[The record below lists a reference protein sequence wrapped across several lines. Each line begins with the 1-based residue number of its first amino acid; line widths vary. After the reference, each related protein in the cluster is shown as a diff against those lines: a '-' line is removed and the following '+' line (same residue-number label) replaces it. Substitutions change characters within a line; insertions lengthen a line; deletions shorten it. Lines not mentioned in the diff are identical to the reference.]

1 MNLRKDHSHASTSS
15 NLNYDCELLD
25 GLSCGSSRVAMRALQ
40 CGLAASFALPFFCDE
55 NVAVAHYVC
64 LPLTLAVNTTFSD
77 GCLGSDNDEGRSE
90 V

>member
-1 MNLRKDHSHASTSS
+1 MWKFAGS
-15 NLNYDCELLD
+15 NA
-25 GLSCGSSRVAMRALQ
+25 GVAVRTCCFVRATV
-40 CGLAASFALPFFCDE
+40 FFCDE